1 MQTPYEL
8 YVNERTKNRKKYFE
22 MDGYYKLSNIEAL
35 DTYNYQ
41 YYRDRC
47 VIRSMITGKRTDW
60 NSNLTVII
68 KTHID
73 DPKVNWQAIYDYIDE
88 QIKKVPE
95 TEKLLF
101 SDLYEV
107 NENLKPYR
115 NRVLSVYTGF

>member
-1 MQTPYEL
+1 
-8 YVNERTKNRKKYFE
+8 

-73 DPKVNWQAIYDYIDE
+73 DPKVNWQAIYDYIDKL
-88 QIKKVPE
+88 KKFL
-95 TEKLLF
+95 KLKNYFLMTCM
-101 SDLYEV
+101 
-107 NENLKPYR
+107 R
-115 NRVLSVYTGF
+115 